1 MDVEKIT
8 FKEDENSILHY
19 FPETYISTLCDSFE
33 RKINIFDQFK
43 NYNVSYTLCNFRK
56 YDEYYPDKI
65 IETDQHFRDKIRIGN
80 LLGFIKMIKYWV
92 DNSESQYAF
101 FGEDDLNIDVCKYW
115 NFKWDEFF
123 HEVPKD
129 FDVLQM
135 CVIKE
140 PRDLPF
146 LETSLHEKRVHDWC
160 VTGFILTRRY
170 AEALVSE
177 YCVTEHEYKIVM
189 SQDLSGAT
197 PENYIFRHDNWFY
210 EKYTNL
216 HNNMYSV
223 PLFTEEMILSKN
235 KFHDETTIYFYKF
248 LKSISKEKNNLDY
261 FLNKSKLYFYD
272 SIAYKLP
279 ISVSLDT
286 PQIIDKPFIGYQTI
300 NPSYKDKGL
309 CFYNLIKSDDNYTIV
324 DINSGCGFYNL
335 LSKYVPNSVFYAYE
349 PDEYLS
355 QINKD
360 NILLND
366 ITNVHINK
374 PQEFDKIDFMV
385 INGDVTEYIHLIIK
399 HKPTLF
405 VHDEKWVQGLNN
417 YVSYEP
423 HIYTPVYSE
432 YETDDTVTEL
442 HNYHNNYKVFFKLF
456 KMCQISD
463 CIRRGYRWEEH
474 QHDLIDKYVR
484 DDFVVL
490 EGGANIGTLTVK
502 LSKVAKEVYAF
513 EPVKETFNV
522 LKQNLEVN
530 MCKNVHTINEGLGA
544 EKTRAYIRHM
554 GGYSNPGGTAIT
566 TGFGNML
573 VTTIDSLGLDKLD
586 YIKLDIEG
594 HEESALLKGG
604 IETIKRCMPII
615 VVEYWLYTGTPRDIH
630 TSYKVLIDLGYTIHN
645 VYHEDFILLPPPKI
659 IHPSTSIS
667 NTSSDLII
675 INNFYN
681 DPDSIREYA
690 LSLDFMS
697 EDKHGAV
704 GWRCENG
711 RKIIDGT
718 KEFFEKVLDC
728 KIPDGTNHGEWG
740 YYTNGCFQ
748 WCNKDVRRVWHRD
761 SQDYA
766 AIIYLTPDAPPN
778 CGTSFWRHRKYKSMD
793 GNFVFSKDDWKDLC
807 TGDDSHIDPNPW
819 EEVDRA
825 GNVYN
830 RLVIF
835 NASQIHAVTEYF
847 GNDINDSRL
856 FQLFFFNIHS

>member
-1 MDVEKIT
+1 MNVEKIT
-8 FKEDENSILHY
+8 FKKDENSILHN
-19 FPETYISTLCDSFE
+19 FPETYITTLCE
-33 RKINIFDQFK
+33 HKINIFDQFK
-43 NYNVSYTLCNFRK
+43 NYNVSYNLCNFRK
-56 YDEYYPDKI
+56 HDEYYPDKI
-65 IETDQHFRDKIRIGN
+65 IETNQCVDKSRIGT

-123 HEVPKD
+123 REVPKD
-129 FDVLQM
+129 FDVLQI

-146 LETSLHEKRVHDWC
+146 LETFLHKKHVQDWC
-160 VTGFILTRRY
+160 VTGFILTRQY
-170 AEALVSE
+170 AEALVSDYYVNE
-177 YCVTEHEYKIVM
+177 NEYKFVLL
-189 SQDLSGAT
+189 QDLSGAT
-197 PENYIFRHDNWFY
+197 PENYVFRHDDRFY

-216 HNNMYSV
+216 HNKMYSV

-235 KFHDETTIYFYKF
+235 KEHDETTIYFYKF

-261 FLNKSKLYFYD
+261 FLNKIKKYFYD

-279 ISVSLDT
+279 INVSLDT
-286 PQIIDKPFIGYQTI
+286 PHSNGPFIEYQTI
-300 NPSYKDKGL
+300 NLSYKNKGL
-309 CFYNLIKSDDNYTIV
+309 CFYNLIKNDDNYTIV

-349 PDEYLS
+349 TDEHLS

-360 NILLND
+360 NLVLND
-366 ITNVHINK
+366 ITNVYINK
-374 PQEFDKIDFMV
+374 PHNFNKIDFMV
-385 INGDVTEYIHLIIK
+385 INGDINEYVHLINK

-405 VHDEKWVQGLNN
+405 VHDEKWIQFLNN
-417 YVSYEP
+417 YVSHEP
-423 HIYTPVYSE
+423 HIYTPVIHE
-432 YETDDTVTEL
+432 YESRDTFTGL
-442 HNYHNNYKVFFKLF
+442 HNYHNNYKAFFKLF
-456 KMCQISD
+456 INCIISQT
-463 CIRRGYRWEEH
+463 IERGYRWEEH

-513 EPVKETFNV
+513 EPVKEIFNV
-522 LKQNLEVN
+522 LKQNLEIN
-530 MCKNVHTINEGLGA
+530 MCKNVYAINEGLGA
-544 EKTRAYIRHM
+544 EKKHAHIRHS

-594 HEESALLKGG
+594 HEENALIKGG

-615 VVEYWLYTGTPRDIH
+615 VVEHWLYTETPRDIH
-630 TSYKVLIDLGYTIHN
+630 KSYKVLTDIGYTIHN
-645 VYHEDFILLPPPKI
+645 VHHEDFILLPPKLI
-659 IHPSTSIS
+659 KPSVSIS
-667 NTSSDLII
+667 NKISDLII
-675 INNFYN
+675 VNNFYN
-681 DPDSIREYA
+681 DPDNIREYA
-690 LSLDFMS
+690 LNLKY
-697 EDKHGAV
+697 EGEEKHEAV
-704 GWRCENG
+704 GWRSESG

-718 KEFFEKVLDC
+718 KEFFEKVLNC
-728 KIPDGTNHGEWG
+728 KIPDGDNHGEWE
-740 YYTNGCFQ
+740 YSTNGCFQ
-748 WCNKDVRRVWHRD
+748 LCNKDVTRVWHRD

-778 CGTSFWRHRKYKSMD
+778 CGTSFWRHHKYKSMD
-793 GNFVFSKDDWKDLC
+793 GQFVFSKDDWKELC
-807 TGDDSHIDPNPW
+807 KENDPHIDSKPW
-819 EEVDRA
+819 EEVDRVR
-825 GNVYN
+825 NVYN

-856 FQLFFFNIHS
+856 FQLFFFNIYS